1 MDAGATDSAAGA
13 AAAAVYPASPI
24 NLRRHRSTKAE
35 VERRREALRGIV
47 AAMRPMTVRQPAATT
62 AAPDAA
68 RDRLDR
74 LAPLRE
80 EWRRRRATAQRTA
93 P

>member
-1 MDAGATDSAAGA
+1 VIDTGTAGT
-13 AAAAVYPASPI
+13 AAAAVYPASRT
-24 NLRRHRSTKAE
+24 NRRHRSTKAE

-47 AAMRPMTVRQPAATT
+47 AAMRPMMVRQPAATT